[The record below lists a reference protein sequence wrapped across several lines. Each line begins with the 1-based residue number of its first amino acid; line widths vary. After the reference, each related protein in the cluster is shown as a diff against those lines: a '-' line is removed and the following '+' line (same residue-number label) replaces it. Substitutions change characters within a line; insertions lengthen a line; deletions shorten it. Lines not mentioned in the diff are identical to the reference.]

1 MKKKIWMLVS
11 VGLLALCLAAC
22 ARDDSTHAKDDPRT
36 YDYGSYYSYDDLEN
50 YMQGIISNLDAYSD
64 EEIEATLSQISEA
77 DDPLDYE
84 LLTSFKEAREGQ
96 GNRIGFGE
104 LDITIVK
111 DVMTMELELIYQN
124 STLFFTLVC
133 DYDALISGDGYSGL
147 AIESAS
153 VTRET
158 SLGDTMAKAGMN
170 TLMGMGLVFIILIA
184 ISLVIYC
191 FRLVPYLENKKKQAQ
206 QDMIAAPAGA
216 APVAVK
222 PAENL
227 TDDLELVAVI
237 SAAIAAA
244 TGSSA
249 DGFVVRSI
257 KRR

>member
-11 VGLLALCLAAC
+11 IGLLALCLTAC
-22 ARDDSTHAKDDPRT
+22 GKNDSIGAKDDPRT
-36 YDYGSYYSYDDLEN
+36 YDYGSYYSYDKLKDD
-50 YMQGIISNLDAYSD
+50 MQGIISNLDLYTD
-64 EEIEATLSQISEA
+64 EELDIALSQISQE
-77 DDPLDYE
+77 DDPLNYE
-84 LLTSFKEAREGQ
+84 LITTFQEAREGQ
-96 GNRIGFGE
+96 GKRIGFGE
-104 LDITIVK
+104 MNVTIEK
-111 DVMTMELELIYQN
+111 DVMTLDLELIYPD

-133 DYDALISGDGYSGL
+133 DYAELRDNDGLLIE
-147 AIESAS
+147 AAS
-153 VTRET
+153 VNRET

-191 FRLVPYLENKKKQAQ
+191 FRLVPYLENRKKQAQ
-206 QDMIAAPAGA
+206 QDVIAVPTGA
-216 APVAVK
+216 AQAAVQ
-222 PAENL
+222 PTENL